1 MITRLRRV
9 HVYRKML
16 MGGCMRVHGV
26 HMGAWGCTLPS
37 TAAARRTHRSPERK
51 KIRPLTG
58 TPRVLSW
65 RWEVAMILV
74 YRLAGILRIRRNN
87 GFELQSL
94 EWRCPAADDR
104 CWCWWH
110 NKCHCVQIG
119 ECRAVARRAVCACRM
134 QFQKRLRSPQRVQP
148 VTATACLGRVCRCR
162 REAASPRGQRPPG
175 ERGKAA
181 ANAGK
186 RGGNAER
193 GKPPRNA
200 GAAAIPCLV
209 SALPVAR
216 TAVPAVYNWLYRVR
230 RGMQIGSLLD
240 LLQLRPCTF
249 QHFAVGLLPCRIFSN
264 LPQIHGILC
273 QCPSTSFSPDRPIRS
288 GNRLRIFPAIAIQRT
303 NPILFLRIQ
312 HHRNLCRLL
321 IPMSSYWSPPAP
333 VRARARGGASQG
345 FQPDF
350 FSLRAHMI

>member
-1 MITRLRRV
+1 M
-9 HVYRKML
+9 H
-16 MGGCMRVHGV
+16 GGAHYPARQQR
-26 HMGAWGCTLPS
+26 AAP
-37 TAAARRTHRSPERK
+37 TAAQGGK

-58 TPRVLSW
+58 TPRMLSW
-65 RWEVAMILV
+65 HWEVAMILV
-74 YRLAGILRIRRNN
+74 YRRQGLRIRRDN

-94 EWRCPAADDR
+94 EWRCPAVDDR

-230 RGMQIGSLLD
+230 RGMQIGLLLD
-240 LLQLRPCTF
+240 LLQLRLCTF

-264 LPQIHGILC
+264 LPQTHGILC

-321 IPMSSYWSPPAP
+321 IPMSSYWSPPVP
-333 VRARARGGASQG
+333 ARACAG
-345 FQPDF
+345 
-350 FSLRAHMI
+350 